1 MIGRLEELAR
11 KLGDRGD
18 EVIAD
23 FYMGKIGY
31 QEALKKTPSNDKDRA
46 QEVIYLLL

>member
-31 QEALKKTPSNDKDRA
+31 QEALKKLQAMIKTEPRK
-46 QEVIYLLL
+46 